1 MLIHISSRLIHFIP
15 HPSFEKLLKHA
26 TVLEPISTTYLC
38 FFTLC
43 RSKIDLTS
51 LNASHSGSGLV
62 SITPALCPRRK
73 YKKNRKAGG
82 GEILLWQ
89 MTLIQGFRLED
100 TAVRTEMNTQLG
112 ECANDRAP
120 SRQSCATFVTHMK
133 SISVSRSSSVGSQ
146 WVPLLD
152 SPASVLYSNS
162 W

>member
-43 RSKIDLTS
+43 RSKISPLWMPHILAPVWFLLHQPS
-51 LNASHSGSGLV
+51 AREGS
-62 SITPALCPRRK
+62 IKKTERR
-73 YKKNRKAGG
+73 GG